1 MNGRRKNMKRFHTIM
16 AASIMAA
23 SIMAC
28 GQEAEQP
35 EQPET
40 ETVEE
45 LESAENTDPVD
56 DTDTAA
62 DTAEESTK
70 DEAKDSALASP
81 TVKDGVK
88 KQGPEGQD
96 VYFEWNSVDGADGY
110 EISVKSKYCEEQEYT
125 EDASTY
131 ETTDNFYTVGAQDDF
146 DFLIKVRAYKGEGA
160 SRTFSEWSNEAKGAT
175 Y

>member
-1 MNGRRKNMKRFHTIM
+1 MKRFHTIM

-45 LESAENTDPVD
+45 VESAENTDPVD

-70 DEAKDSALASP
+70 DEAKDSALAAP

-88 KQGPEGQD
+88 KEGNEGTEA
-96 VYFEWNSVDGADGY
+96 YFEWNAVDGADGY
-110 EISVKSKYCEEQEYT
+110 EVAVQSKFVEESEYV
-125 EDASTY
+125 DDSSTY
-131 ETTDNFYTVGAQDDF
+131 ETTDNFYSLGAPGDF
-146 DFLIKVRAYKGEGA
+146 DFIVKVRAYKGKG
-160 SRTFSEWSNEAKGAT
+160 SDKTYGEWSKEAKGAT